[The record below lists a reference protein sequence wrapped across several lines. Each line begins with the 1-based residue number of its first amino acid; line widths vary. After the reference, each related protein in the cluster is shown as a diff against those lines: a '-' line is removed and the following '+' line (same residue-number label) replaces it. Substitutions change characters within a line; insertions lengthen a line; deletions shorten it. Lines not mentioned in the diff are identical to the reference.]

1 MTGFVT
7 PLTREQPGK
16 GRAAMLILEREGTG
30 RKLKLKGW
38 VFRRTDKVNYPTCL
52 HSEIFL
58 HH

>member
-30 RKLKLKGW
+30 KKLKLKGW
-38 VFRRTDKVNYPTCL
+38 VIRKPDKLCKRAVPEVCGLY
-52 HSEIFL
+52 S
-58 HH
+58 